1 MASLSRLGAING
13 ATADGSAEYN
23 LFLKV
28 FSGEVLSTFQESNRF
43 MDKHQ
48 VRTISSGKSAQFP
61 VLGTASTKYMV
72 PGQSIVE
79 DTGYLST
86 VNHNEKIIH
95 IDQFL
100 TSNVMVSDA
109 DELMNHY
116 DIRSA
121 YASAIGRALAKQMDT
136 NILAT
141 VAGTASAG
149 PNVTGGKSG
158 TAISSGSTT
167 TANVTGANLISAAFD
182 AAEALDEN
190 DAPQEDRYMAVRPA
204 EYYKL
209 IEGASG
215 AGTSLVNH
223 DFEASNGS
231 LADGSVFK
239 VAGFT
244 IVPTNNLSSTD
255 LSGTSTD
262 DVGIRNDVHDSGGV
276 DYLNG
281 VNWAKTHALF
291 FQKQAVG
298 TVKLADLSVESEY
311 QLERLAT
318 LFVAKYMCGHGQLR
332 PECAAQY
339 TQD

>member
-1 MASLSRLGAING
+1 
-13 ATADGSAEYN
+13 
-23 LFLKV
+23 
-28 FSGEVLSTFQESNRF
+28 

>member
-1 MASLSRLGAING
+1 MVDISRLGTING
-13 ATADGSAEYN
+13 ATADGSAEYD

-28 FSGEVLSTFQESNRF
+28 FSGEVLSTFQESNKF

-61 VLGTASTKYMV
+61 CLGTASTKYMV
-72 PGQSIVE
+72 PGESIVE
-79 DTGYLST
+79 DSGYLQT

-167 TANVTGANLISAAFD
+167 TANVTGALLIGAAFD

-190 DAPQEDRYMAVRPA
+190 DAPQEDRYMAIRPA

-209 IEGASG
+209 IEASG
-215 AGTSLVNH
+215 TGTSLVNR

-231 LADGSVFK
+231 MADGNVFK

-255 LSGTSTD
+255 LSGTTTD

-291 FQKQAVG
+291 FQKGAVG

-311 QLERLAT
+311 QLERLST